1 MSPRFAV
8 LAVLAMFMSCA
19 SVAQII
25 MPKTSSASSPVFTV
39 DNDFVQKEFGSTCTL
54 IAGPPVLTG
63 DLDGDG
69 IEDAVI
75 VAKCKNALVDQGE
88 NNFTVIDPY
97 YSFFGYGNTRITT
110 QFASEVPED
119 RGISLLVIHGAGPDA
134 WHSATPKAKFVVINM
149 PFKQIGLKKMVM
161 KKKSVLA
168 LYIEETG
175 ADQMTSALFWDGKKY
190 RYVPIGASME

>member
-1 MSPRFAV
+1 MSPRIVV
-8 LAVLAMFMSCA
+8 LAALAMFLSCA
-19 SVAQII
+19 SVAQDI
-25 MPKTSSASSPVFTV
+25 MPKTPSPAFTV
-39 DNDFVQKEFGSTCTL
+39 DNDFVQKEFGSTCTR
-54 IAGPPVLTG
+54 IPGPPVLTG

-75 VAKCKNALVDQGE
+75 VAKCKNALMDQGE

-110 QFASEVPED
+110 QFASEVPEE
-119 RGISLLVIHGAGPDA
+119 RGISLLVIHGIGPDA
-134 WHSATPKAKFVVINM
+134 WRSATPKAKFVIINM
-149 PFKQIGLKKMVM
+149 PFKQIGLKKMVL

>member
-1 MSPRFAV
+1 MSPRMVVLFA
-8 LAVLAMFMSCA
+8 LAMFLSCA
-19 SVAQII
+19 SVAQDS
-25 MPKTSSASSPVFTV
+25 MPKMPSPAFTV

-54 IAGPPVLTG
+54 MPGPPVLTG

-75 VAKCKNALVDQGE
+75 VAKCKNPLMDQGE

-97 YSFFGYGNTRITT
+97 FTFFGYGNTRIST
-110 QFASEVPED
+110 QFASDVPEE
-119 RGISLLVIHGAGPDA
+119 RGISLLVIHGAGPEA
-134 WHSATPKAKFVVINM
+134 WRSSTPKAKYLIINM
-149 PFKQIGLKKMVM
+149 PFKQIGLKKMVL
-161 KKKSVLA
+161 KKKSVMA

-190 RYVPIGASME
+190 RYVPIGSSME

>member
-1 MSPRFAV
+1 MSPRFASLAALV
-8 LAVLAMFMSCA
+8 LLFS
-19 SVAQII
+19 SLSSAQIA
-25 MPKTSSASSPVFTV
+25 MPKTPSPAFTV
-39 DNDFVQKEFGSTCTL
+39 DNDFVQKEFGSTCV
-54 IAGPPVLTG
+54 IMPGPPVLTG

-88 NNFTVIDPY
+88 NNFLVIDPY
-97 YSFFGYGNTRITT
+97 YAFFGYGNTRITT
-110 QFASEVPED
+110 QFASEVPEQ

-134 WHSATPKAKFVVINM
+134 WRSDAPKAKFVIINM
-149 PFKQIGLKKMVM
+149 PFKEIGLKKMVL
-161 KKKSVLA
+161 KKKSVMA

-175 ADQMTSALFWDGKKY
+175 SDQMTSALYWDGKKY

>member
-8 LAVLAMFMSCA
+8 LAVLATSLSCA
-19 SVAQII
+19 SVAQDI
-25 MPKTSSASSPVFTV
+25 MPKTSLPAFAV
-39 DNDFVQKEFGSTCTL
+39 DTDFVQKEFGSTCTL
-54 IAGPPVLTG
+54 VAGPPVFTG

-69 IEDAVI
+69 TEDAVM
-75 VAKCKNALVDQGE
+75 VAKCKNALVDAAE
-88 NNFTVIDPY
+88 NNFTIVDPF

-110 QFASEVPED
+110 QFASEVPEE

-134 WHSATPKAKFVVINM
+134 WRSETPKAKFLIINM
-149 PFKQIGLKKMVM
+149 PFKQITLKKMIL

-175 ADQMTSALFWDGKKY
+175 ADHMTSAIFWDGKKY
-190 RYVPIGASME
+190 KYVPIGASME

>member
-8 LAVLAMFMSCA
+8 LAVLAMFLSCA

-25 MPKTSSASSPVFTV
+25 IPKTSSPAFTV

-54 IAGPPVLTG
+54 IVGPPVLTG

-134 WHSATPKAKFVVINM
+134 WRSATPKAKFVVINM

>member
-1 MSPRFAV
+1 MFPRMVV
-8 LAVLAMFMSCA
+8 LAALAMFLSCA
-19 SVAQII
+19 SVAQITMLK
-25 MPKTSSASSPVFTV
+25 MPSPAFTV

-54 IAGPPVLTG
+54 MPGPPVLTG

-75 VAKCKNALVDQGE
+75 VAKCKNPLMDQGE
-88 NNFTVIDPY
+88 NNFTVLDPY
-97 YSFFGYGNTRITT
+97 YAFFGYGNTRITT
-110 QFASEVPED
+110 QFASEVPEE
-119 RGISLLVIHGAGPDA
+119 RGVSLLVIHGAGPEA
-134 WHSATPKAKFVVINM
+134 WRSATPKAKYLIINM
-149 PFKQIGLKKMVM
+149 PFKQIGLKKMVL
-161 KKKSVLA
+161 KKKSVMA

>member
-1 MSPRFAV
+1 MSPRFAF
-8 LAVLAMFMSCA
+8 LAVLTMFLSCA

-25 MPKTSSASSPVFTV
+25 TPKTASPAFTV

-119 RGISLLVIHGAGPDA
+119 RGISLLVIHGTGPDA
-134 WHSATPKAKFVVINM
+134 WRSATPKAKFVVINM

>member
-1 MSPRFAV
+1 MSPRLIA
-8 LAVLAMFMSCA
+8 LAMLAMFLSGVSA
-19 SVAQII
+19 AQII
-25 MPKTSSASSPVFTV
+25 LPKMSESASPV
-39 DNDFVQKEFGSTCTL
+39 DNDFVQKEFGSTCTR
-54 IAGPPVLTG
+54 IAGPPVLIG

-75 VAKCKNALVDQGE
+75 VAKCKNLLVDQGE
-88 NNFTVIDPY
+88 NNFSVIDPY
-97 YSFFGYGNTRITT
+97 YSFFGYGNTKITT

-119 RGISLLVIHGAGPDA
+119 RGISLLVIHGTGAEA
-134 WHSATPKAKFVVINM
+134 WHSATPKAKFAIINM
-149 PFKQIGLKKMVM
+149 PFKQIGLKKMVL

-175 ADQMTSALFWDGKKY
+175 ADNMTSAVFWDGKKY

>member
-1 MSPRFAV
+1 
-8 LAVLAMFMSCA
+8 MFLSCA

-25 MPKTSSASSPVFTV
+25 LPKTSSDAFTV
-39 DNDFVQKEFGSTCTL
+39 DNDFVQKEFGSTCTR

-88 NNFTVIDPY
+88 NNFAVIDPY

-119 RGISLLVIHGAGPDA
+119 RGVALLVIHGAGPDA
-134 WHSATPKAKFVVINM
+134 WRSATPKAKFVVINM
-149 PFKQIGLKKMVM
+149 PFKQIGLKKMVL

>member
-1 MSPRFAV
+1 MSPRFVV
-8 LAVLAMFMSCA
+8 LAALAMFLSCA
-19 SVAQII
+19 SMAQII
-25 MPKTSSASSPVFTV
+25 MPKMTPTASNV

-75 VAKCKNALVDQGE
+75 VAKCKNPLMDQAE
-88 NNFTVIDPY
+88 NNFAVVDPY
-97 YSFFGYGNTRITT
+97 YSFFGYGNTRVTT
-110 QFASEVPED
+110 QFASEVPEE
-119 RGISLLVIHGAGPDA
+119 RGISLLVIHGAGPEA
-134 WHSATPKAKFVVINM
+134 WRSPTPKAKFIIINM
-149 PFKQIGLKKMVM
+149 PFKQIGLKKMVL
-161 KKKSVLA
+161 KKKSVMA

-175 ADQMTSALFWDGKKY
+175 ADQMTSAIFWDGKKY

>member
-8 LAVLAMFMSCA
+8 LAVLATILSCA
-19 SVAQII
+19 SVAQDN
-25 MPKTSSASSPVFTV
+25 MPKMPSPAFAV

-54 IAGPPVLTG
+54 MPGPPVLTG

-88 NNFTVIDPY
+88 NNFLVVDPY
-97 YSFFGYGNTRITT
+97 YAFFGYGNTRITT
-110 QFASEVPED
+110 QFASEVPEQ
-119 RGISLLVIHGAGPDA
+119 RGISLLVIHGAGPEA
-134 WHSATPKAKFVVINM
+134 WRSATPKAKFVIINM
-149 PFKQIGLKKMVM
+149 PFKQIGLKKMVL
-161 KKKSVLA
+161 KKKSVMA

-175 ADQMTSALFWDGKKY
+175 ADQMTSAIFWDGKKY

>member
-1 MSPRFAV
+1 MVVPFALV
-8 LAVLAMFMSCA
+8 MFLSCA
-19 SVAQII
+19 SVAQDS
-25 MPKTSSASSPVFTV
+25 MPKMPLPAFTV

-54 IAGPPVLTG
+54 IPGPPVLTG

-88 NNFTVIDPY
+88 DNFTVIDPY

-110 QFASEVPED
+110 QFASEVPEE
-119 RGISLLVIHGAGPDA
+119 RGISLLVIHGSGPEA
-134 WHSATPKAKFVVINM
+134 WRSATPKAKYLIINM
-149 PFKQIGLKKMVM
+149 PFKQIGLKKMVL
-161 KKKSVLA
+161 KKKSVMA

-190 RYVPIGASME
+190 RYVPIGSSME

>member
-1 MSPRFAV
+1 MSPRMVVLFA
-8 LAVLAMFMSCA
+8 LAMFLSCA
-19 SVAQII
+19 SVAQDS
-25 MPKTSSASSPVFTV
+25 MPKMPSPAFAV
-39 DNDFVQKEFGSTCTL
+39 DNDFVQKQFGSTCTL
-54 IAGPPVLTG
+54 MPGPPVLTG

-88 NNFTVIDPY
+88 DNFTVIDPY

-110 QFASEVPED
+110 QFASEVPEE
-119 RGISLLVIHGAGPDA
+119 RGISLLVIHGAGPEA
-134 WHSATPKAKFVVINM
+134 WRSATPKAKYLIINM
-149 PFKQIGLKKMVM
+149 PFKTIGLKKMVL
-161 KKKSVLA
+161 KKKSVMA

-190 RYVPIGASME
+190 RYVPIGSSME

>member
-1 MSPRFAV
+1 MSPRFLA
-8 LAVLAMFMSCA
+8 LAVLATLLSCA
-19 SVAQII
+19 STAQINL
-25 MPKTSSASSPVFTV
+25 PKMSSAPSPV

-75 VAKCKNALVDQGE
+75 VAKCKNVLVDQGE
-88 NNFTVIDPY
+88 NNFAVIDPY
-97 YSFFGYGNTRITT
+97 YAFFGYGNTRITT

-119 RGISLLVIHGAGPDA
+119 RGVSLLVIHGAGPDA
-134 WHSATPKAKFVVINM
+134 WRSATPKAKFAIINM
-149 PFKQIGLKKMVM
+149 PFKQIGLKKMVL

-168 LYIEETG
+168 LYVEETG

>member
-1 MSPRFAV
+1 
-8 LAVLAMFMSCA
+8 MFMSGVSA
-19 SVAQII
+19 AQII
-25 MPKTSSASSPVFTV
+25 LPKTSPTAFTV

-54 IAGPPVLTG
+54 MPGPPVLTG

-69 IEDAVI
+69 VEDAVI
-75 VAKCKNALVDQGE
+75 IAKCKNALVDQGE
-88 NNFTVIDPY
+88 NNFAVIDPY

-110 QFASEVPED
+110 QFASEVPEQ
-119 RGISLLVIHGAGPDA
+119 RGISLLVIHGAGPEA
-134 WHSATPKAKFVVINM
+134 WRSPTPKAKFLVINM
-149 PFKQIGLKKMVM
+149 PFKQIGLKKMVL

>member
-1 MSPRFAV
+1 
-8 LAVLAMFMSCA
+8 MFLSGA
-19 SVAQII
+19 SVAQDN
-25 MPKTSSASSPVFTV
+25 MPKMPSPAFIV

-54 IAGPPVLTG
+54 MPGPPVLTG

-97 YSFFGYGNTRITT
+97 YAFFGYGNTRITT
-110 QFASEVPED
+110 QFASEVPEQ
-119 RGISLLVIHGAGPDA
+119 RGISLLVIHGAGA
-134 WHSATPKAKFVVINM
+134 ETWRSATPKAKFVIINM
-149 PFKQIGLKKMVM
+149 PFKQINLKKMVL

-175 ADQMTSALFWDGKKY
+175 ADAMTSAIFWDGKKY

>member
-1 MSPRFAV
+1 MSPRILV
-8 LAVLAMFMSCA
+8 LAVLAMFMSGVSA
-19 SVAQII
+19 AQII
-25 MPKTSSASSPVFTV
+25 LPKTSPADFTV

-54 IAGPPVLTG
+54 MPGPPVLTG

-69 IEDAVI
+69 VEDAVI
-75 VAKCKNALVDQGE
+75 IAKCKNALVDQGE
-88 NNFTVIDPY
+88 NNFAVIDPY

-110 QFASEVPED
+110 QFASEVPEQ
-119 RGISLLVIHGAGPDA
+119 RGISLLVIHGAGPEA
-134 WHSATPKAKFVVINM
+134 WRSPTPKAKFLVINM
-149 PFKQIGLKKMVM
+149 PFKQIGLKKMVL

>member
-1 MSPRFAV
+1 MSPCFAS
-8 LAVLAMFMSCA
+8 LAVLVLFFS
-19 SVAQII
+19 SLSFTQIS
-25 MPKTSSASSPVFTV
+25 MPKAPSPTFAV
-39 DNDFVQKEFGSTCTL
+39 DNDFVQKEFGSTCV
-54 IAGPPVLTG
+54 IMPGPPVLTG

-88 NNFTVIDPY
+88 NNFQVIDPY
-97 YSFFGYGNTRITT
+97 YAFFGYGNTRITT
-110 QFASEVPED
+110 QFASEIPEQ

-134 WHSATPKAKFVVINM
+134 WRSEAPKAKFVIINM
-149 PFKQIGLKKMVM
+149 PFKEIGLKKMVL

-175 ADQMTSALFWDGKKY
+175 ADQMTSALYWDGKKY